1 MRRTAWATDT
11 APLCRPKGTH
21 YASLLVYQ
29 GPWLRLRQQL
39 GSLHINWRRIF
50 ARHISALLDNRKKR
64 QGTQRTQTKKEGCG
78 FVLQRWMEHLPW
90 PSFPLGSSIRNKNVP
105 FLRCTISEDFGLVF
119 RWEKRRY
126 TNFVQSRL
134 GRHKKERKQVYSC
147 FLSKRLIR
155 YSAG

>member
-11 APLCRPKGTH
+11 APLCRPKGTY

-39 GSLHINWRRIF
+39 GSLHINWGRIF
-50 ARHISALLDNRKKR
+50 ARHISALLDNRKKD
-64 QGTQRTQTKKEGCG
+64 RTRKGHRRKKEGCG
-78 FVLQRWMEHLPW
+78 VVLQRWMEHLPW
-90 PSFPLGSSIRNKNVP
+90 PPIPLGSSTKMYRFYGVP
-105 FLRCTISEDFGLVF
+105 FLRISGLVF
-119 RWEKRRY
+119 RWEKRRC

-134 GRHKKERKQVYSC
+134 GRHKKERKQFCSC